1 MVITEEE
8 LDALQ
13 GLPLGAQV
21 LYLREIRR
29 HMDYATGVTG
39 IIRRISWDGLR
50 EVLEVEP
57 RPGVARELPSRDQ
70 VRRLAGWL
78 ERVGLVRNISD
89 MGGRRL
95 IFRLPLAIADS
106 SVQKKAARNPPE
118 SRQAEPARNPTCSEA
133 NSDAGFADFETE
145 YPPESRQTQN
155 SQKPPDIRYPL
166 SGDSDDDDAGVGACA
181 FGEGDPAA
189 QPADSQGEGSAA
201 VVALFRG
208 LLGGDA
214 MPTRQLLEACGLVA
228 AVAKVR
234 QVTELE
240 LKAAIQ
246 TARRRGVV
254 NIAPYVARI
263 VENASMAPR
272 AGRREFSAA
281 GRGAEDA
288 AMAYLQGVFGDCA

>member
-1 MVITEEE
+1 MVITDEE

-13 GLPLGAQV
+13 GLPLGSQV

-57 RPGVARELPSRDQ
+57 RPGIARSLPSKQQ
-70 VRRLAGWL
+70 VRRLAEWL

-89 MGGRRL
+89 MTGKQL
-95 IFRLPLAIADS
+95 IFRLPLAVTDKN
-106 SVQKKAARNPPE
+106 VQKKPDT
-118 SRQAEPARNPTCSEA
+118 NPTQTRHSKPDTNPTQLEA
-133 NSDAGFADFETE
+133 NSSVAFDDSDFE
-145 YPPESRQTQN
+145 YPADYSVTLNPENPTH
-155 SQKPPDIRYPL
+155 IRYPL
-166 SGDSDDDDAGVGACA
+166 SGDSDDDDAGGGACA

-189 QPADSQGEGSAA
+189 QPADSQGEGSAE
-201 VVALFRG
+201 VVALFRR
-208 LLGGDA
+208 LLGEDA
-214 MPTRQLLEACGLVA
+214 MPTRQLMEACGAVA
-228 AVAKVR
+228 AVAQVR
-234 QVTELE
+234 PVTELE

-246 TARRRGVV
+246 TARSRGVA

-272 AGRREFSAA
+272 AGRRADSAS
-281 GRGAEDA
+281 GRAAEDA
-288 AMAYLQGVFGDCA
+288 AMAYLRGVYGDCA

>member
-57 RPGVARELPSRDQ
+57 RPGIARSLPSKQQ
-70 VRRLAGWL
+70 VRRLAEWL

-89 MGGRRL
+89 MTGKQL
-95 IFRLPLAIADS
+95 IFRLPLAVTDKN
-106 SVQKKAARNPPE
+106 VQKKADT
-118 SRQAEPARNPTCSEA
+118 NPTQTRHSKADTNPTQLDA
-133 NSDAGFADFETE
+133 NGGEVFGDSDCEYSADHAA
-145 YPPESRQTQN
+145 PLNPE
-155 SQKPPDIRYPL
+155 KPTHIRYPL

-189 QPADSQGEGSAA
+189 QPADSQNEGPAA
-201 VVALFRG
+201 AVALFRG
-208 LLGGDA
+208 LLGEDA
-214 MPTRQLLEACGLVA
+214 MPTRQLMEACGVVA
-228 AVAKVR
+228 AVAQVR
-234 QVTELE
+234 PVTELE

-272 AGRREFSAA
+272 VGHLEVSSGGRR
-281 GRGAEDA
+281 AEDA